1 MAQRCQRKSNMRRK
15 VKNKIEIKP
24 DYNYNSITLE
34 KFINYVM
41 KEGKKNVARK
51 IVYGVFDEIKKKTKT
66 ESPLEVFEL
75 AIKNVS
81 PLVEVRSKRVGG
93 ANYQVP
99 REVRPERKMALAF
112 RWILEG
118 ARSKKGA
125 DMTSRLSEEL
135 IAASKNEGFAA
146 KKKENVHKMAEANKA
161 FAHFAW

>member
-1 MAQRCQRKSNMRRK
+1 MRRK
-15 VKNKIEIKP
+15 VKNKIKIKT
-24 DYNYNSITLE
+24 DYNYDSVIVE
-34 KFINYVM
+34 KFVNYVM
-41 KEGKKNVARK
+41 KEGKKNAARK

-66 ESPLEVFEL
+66 ETPLEIFEL

-125 DMTSRLSEEL
+125 NMVNRLSEEL
-135 IAASKNEGFAA
+135 VAASKNEGFAA

>member
-1 MAQRCQRKSNMRRK
+1 MRRK

-24 DYNYNSITLE
+24 DYIYDSIIVE
-34 KFINYVM
+34 KFVNYVM

-51 IVYGVFDEIKKKTKT
+51 IVYGVFDDIKKKTKT
-66 ESPLEVFEL
+66 ENPLEVFES

-125 DMTSRLSEEL
+125 NMVNRLSEEL